1 MRDTRK
7 IARPRLLVPLG
18 FGSATLGA
26 VVLSLSTFQTQTQG
40 PSGSSL
46 GSGSVTFTF
55 TWQPLFPV
63 TAALLVL
70 IMAIPAW
77 SGYLRWKYHLSSL
90 VAPALVA
97 LGMVW
102 AIYWEMLAPSVGTIV
117 LSSALWVFLGYA
129 LVFLGCALE
138 IAGVVLTRLR
148 RGDAIGDRSPG
159 TASSPSALSRPR

>member
-77 SGYLRWKYHLSSL
+77 SGTF
-90 VAPALVA
+90 
-97 LGMVW
+97 
-102 AIYWEMLAPSVGTIV
+102 VGRTI
-117 LSSALWVFLGYA
+117 SA
-129 LVFLGCALE
+129 
-138 IAGVVLTRLR
+138 
-148 RGDAIGDRSPG
+148 
-159 TASSPSALSRPR
+159 ASSHPRSWPWEWCGRSIGRCSRRPWGP